1 MSGGGNGVTAPL
13 VVFVGL
19 LSESTLSK
27 QPSEDAP
34 GARPRYICKKTI
46 RKKIKVIVF
55 LLMWRAVT
63 LFPPSFVGNYLLSG
77 KQAFRLQLIA
87 DLTGAFGYLLGTKI
101 P

>member
-1 MSGGGNGVTAPL
+1 MSGGAVTALP
-13 VVFVGL
+13 
-19 LSESTLSK
+19 
-27 QPSEDAP
+27 PPAP
-34 GARPRYICKKTI
+34 ETSAIRKASFPVAILTAMQGACPRYIRKKTI

-63 LFPPSFVGNYLLSG
+63 LFPPSFVDNYLLSG

>member
-1 MSGGGNGVTAPL
+1 MWMAVTLLPPSLSSSSVCL
-13 VVFVGL
+13 VKARFQ
-19 LSESTLSK
+19 SNPPKT
-27 QPSEDAP
+27 PR
-34 GARPRYICKKTI
+34 GAHPRYIRKKTI

-63 LFPPSFVGNYLLSG
+63 LFPPSFVDNYLQSG
-77 KQAFRLQLIA
+77 KRAFRLQLIA

>member
-1 MSGGGNGVTAPL
+1 
-13 VVFVGL
+13 
-19 LSESTLSK
+19 
-27 QPSEDAP
+27 
-34 GARPRYICKKTI
+34 
-46 RKKIKVIVF
+46 
-55 LLMWRAVT
+55 MWRAVT

>member
-1 MSGGGNGVTAPL
+1 MSGGGN
-13 VVFVGL
+13 VVPAL
-19 LSESTLSK
+19 LRRQLFAIRKASFPIAILTVM
-27 QPSEDAP
+27 Q
-34 GARPRYICKKTI
+34 GARPRYIRKKTI

-63 LFPPSFVGNYLLSG
+63 LFPPSFVDNYLLSG
-77 KQAFRLQLIA
+77 KRAFRLQFIA